1 MPISAVNLRCR
12 VLPRVRPPASMTAAM
27 TASTTAANT
36 QRKYIYFCG
45 GGLTRGKTLHRRG
58 AAVFAAAIG
67 DVAARA
73 AAIGDVA
80 AGAAVFAA
88 AIGDVAAEGGSV
100 CGDRRRCSGI
110 LVLRCN
116 WVWRRRTVG
125 CEFLVLC

>member
-1 MPISAVNLRCR
+1 MLR
-12 VLPRVRPPASMTAAM
+12 
-27 TASTTAANT
+27 
-36 QRKYIYFCG
+36 
-45 GGLTRGKTLHRRG
+45 RR

-67 DVAARA
+67 DVAAGAAVFAAGAAVFA

-88 AIGDVAAEGGSV
+88 AIGDVAAAIGDVALGGGGV
-100 CGDRRRCSGI
+100 CGGDRRRCSGI